1 MTRTLLALRTLVVP
15 LFLLTGC
22 GDAGETETA
31 ATDSPDAAIAP
42 ADPISATAGV
52 SGFVDPNAAPLD
64 DLLSVPGINEAVA
77 DELIAA
83 RPFEGMLQ
91 VDSVLR
97 PRLDEMQR
105 DSAYARMWIP
115 IDLNTA
121 SRDEIMLI
129 PGVGERMAHEFE
141 EYRPYRA
148 IAEFRREIGKY
159 VDAAEVARLERYVVI
174 R

>member
-1 MTRTLLALRTLVVP
+1 MNRTLLPVRVLVIPAL
-15 LFLLTGC
+15 LLAAC
-22 GDAGETETA
+22 ADAGDDDVAVVE
-31 ATDSPDAAIAP
+31 SPDAVVAP
-42 ADPISATAGV
+42 TDPAAATAAA
-52 SGFVDPNAAPLD
+52 FVDPNVANLEE
-64 DLLSVPGINEAVA
+64 LLTVPGINEAVA

-83 RPFEGMLQ
+83 RPFDDMLR

-115 IDLNTA
+115 IDLNNA
-121 SRDEIMLI
+121 SSEEIMLI
-129 PGVGERMAHEFE
+129 PGVGDRMTHEFE

-148 IAEFRREIGKY
+148 IEEFRREIGKY
-159 VDAAEVARLERYVVI
+159 VDAAEVARLERYVVV